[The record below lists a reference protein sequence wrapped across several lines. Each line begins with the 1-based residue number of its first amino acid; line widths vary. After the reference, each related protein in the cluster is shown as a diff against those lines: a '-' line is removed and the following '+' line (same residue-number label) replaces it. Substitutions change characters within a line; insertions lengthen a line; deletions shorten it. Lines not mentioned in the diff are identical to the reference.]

1 MAVAEGQVEVGALEG
16 GAVADTGHLE
26 LLGEALGD
34 ADDHV
39 VDERARE
46 ALLGVGVRNAV
57 DEVDLDLA
65 VLEAEGGAGGEGAL
79 ERALGAGGLHGVPVD
94 LNGDAG
100 GNDDRM
106 LADTGHNLVSFLL
119 AVDYQT

>member
-1 MAVAEGQVEVGALEG
+1 MS
-16 GAVADTGHLE
+16 
-26 LLGEALGD
+26 
-34 ADDHV
+34 
-39 VDERARE
+39 
-46 ALLGVGVRNAV
+46 VRVIAV
-57 DEVDLDLA
+57 DHQLTDSALDLA

-79 ERALGAGGLHGVPVD
+79 ERALGAGDLHGVPVD